1 MHRLVEQAGS
11 LWRNKVVRRVL
22 ILVALVLAYQLWL
35 SIQTIGKVDEE
46 VGLDPEPNGRFAVDV
61 RLDFAPERF
70 HILELQQHGRV
81 SGSDGETVHLR
92 GVSDAGV
99 DALAHFYWIE
109 EISPGEGRTS

>member
-1 MHRLVEQAGS
+1 MHRLAERVGGV
-11 LWRNKVVRRVL
+11 WRNKVLRRLLVL
-22 ILVALVLAYQLWL
+22 IAIVLAYQLWL
-35 SIQTIGKVDEE
+35 TIQSVGKVDDG
-46 VGLDPEPNGRFAVDV
+46 VGLRPDANGRFAVDV
-61 RLDFAPERF
+61 RLGFAPERF

-109 EISPGEGRTS
+109 QIAPGEGRAS